1 MRALVVYL
9 ILLGLLVVSSGI
21 GAAAAYWPHWCAAL
35 PALQWCAPG

>member
-21 GAAAAYWPHWCAAL
+21 GVAAAYWPHWCAVL
-35 PALQWCAPG
+35 RWCAPD